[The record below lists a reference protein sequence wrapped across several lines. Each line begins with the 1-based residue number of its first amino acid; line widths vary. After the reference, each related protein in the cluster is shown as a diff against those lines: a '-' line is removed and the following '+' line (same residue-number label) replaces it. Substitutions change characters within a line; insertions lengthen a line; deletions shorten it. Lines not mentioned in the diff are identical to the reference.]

1 MRVVI
6 ALVLIL
12 QLIKV
17 SSRCF
22 VAINCLDGI
31 LIGCDSQASSG
42 GNLVSNRES
51 NDIFQL
57 NCDQTILLAS
67 ANDKSRSSFNYILRD
82 IDSEL
87 REQTLSL
94 KSIAGYVRKKIH
106 KKYKSAHIVII
117 GLNENNSKGNI
128 YEILPAGTLIQQD
141 YVITGSS
148 ANQLYPLLHALC
160 DRQTS
165 LDSTSSADNNIDIW
179 NTSSST
185 SNEEDITHAILPTKV
200 AYTNLMTVLR
210 SARQLDPKSG
220 GSLHV
225 WLLSRGNKLT
235 SISSEKDLL
244 LIEQGVSTSLPVV

>member
-6 ALVLIL
+6 ALVLII

-17 SSRCF
+17 SSRCL

-31 LIGCDSQASSG
+31 LIGCDSQSSSG
-42 GNLVSNRES
+42 GNLISNRES
-51 NDIFQL
+51 KYIFQL

-67 ANDKSRSSFNYILRD
+67 ANEKSRSLFNNILRD

-94 KSIAGYVRKKIH
+94 KSIAEYVRKRIH

-141 YVITGSS
+141 YLITGSS

-160 DRQTS
+160 DRTS
-165 LDSTSSADNNIDIW
+165 TQPPSTHNNNIDIW
-179 NTSSST
+179 NTSPA
-185 SNEEDITHAILPTKV
+185 SNNEGKDITHYILPTKV

-220 GSLHV
+220 GRLHV

-244 LIEQGVSTSLPVV
+244 LIEQALPTSLSVV

>member
-1 MRVVI
+1 MRITV
-6 ALVLIL
+6 VLIAFII

-17 SSRCF
+17 SCRCL
-22 VAINCLDGI
+22 VAINCVDGI
-31 LIGCDSQASSG
+31 FIGCDSQASSG
-42 GNLVSNRES
+42 GNLISNRES

-67 ANDKSRSSFNYILRD
+67 ANQKSRTSFNNILRD
-82 IDSEL
+82 IDCEL

-94 KSIAGYVRKKIH
+94 KSIAEYTRKRIH

-128 YEILPAGTLIQQD
+128 YEILPAGTLMQQD

-160 DRQTS
+160 DRTS
-165 LDSTSSADNNIDIW
+165 TQPPSNNDGDVW
-179 NTSSST
+179 NTSPT
-185 SNEEDITHAILPTKV
+185 SNGKHITLSNPMLPMKV
-200 AYTNLMTVLR
+200 AYTNIMTVLR

-220 GSLHV
+220 GKLHV
-225 WLLSRGNKLT
+225 WLLSRGNTLT

-244 LIEQGVSTSLPVV
+244 LIEQALPTSLSVV